1 MISLFAY
8 HLPLASVQI
17 QSQACLQV
25 MDEAEK
31 EYKKM
36 SDRIN
41 ENIEVMKV
49 SYHYK
54 HEFTLFIII
63 LKFLLHLMI
72 LLPIFQASYAE
83 FITEAQ
89 ASASRG
95 KSIERHFPFFFHF

>member
-49 SYHYK
+49 
-54 HEFTLFIII
+54 IIS
-63 LKFLLHLMI
+63 L
-72 LLPIFQASYAE
+72 
-83 FITEAQ
+83 
-89 ASASRG
+89 
-95 KSIERHFPFFFHF
+95 